1 MFGQAIEVIFVDFGN
16 VAKIPDWHD
25 TYVCPQHLIDKESN
39 CIHFFD
45 EDFEEF
51 EEHDVEEYLAQGSGI
66 GISYREKSV
75 LGFLFTEFFQSKK
88 IPLEAIFP
96 LNPSH
101 KK

>member
-51 EEHDVEEYLAQGSGI
+51 EEHDVEEYLAQG
-66 GISYREKSV
+66 YDWN
-75 LGFLFTEFFQSKK
+75 FLQGKVRSWFS
-88 IPLEAIFP
+88 LY
-96 LNPSH
+96 
-101 KK
+101 